1 MRILTTHINI
11 GPGYSRRSLVPPQLA
26 LTYTILTTYVLKK
39 FALTRALI
47 QLYASVSGAR
57 SNPAIFLNTFPL
69 SSSI

>member
-11 GPGYSRRSLVPPQLA
+11 GPGYSRRSLVPQLA

-39 FALTRALI
+39 WALTRDLI

-57 SNPAIFLNTFPL
+57 SSPAIFLNTFPL
-69 SSSI
+69 SSI